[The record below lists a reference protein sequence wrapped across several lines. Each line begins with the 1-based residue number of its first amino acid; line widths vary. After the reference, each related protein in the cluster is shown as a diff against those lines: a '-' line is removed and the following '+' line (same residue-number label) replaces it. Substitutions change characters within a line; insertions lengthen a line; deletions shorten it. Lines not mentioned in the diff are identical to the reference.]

1 MNMNR
6 INETKQKKNEAFLE
20 LDNKQDSVDSFYIMP
35 YDDRIHKLKHS
46 NIFYMLV
53 LVIFSYVFFLFP
65 SIPYLIWIRV
75 NVDVIFASFFFCWCT
90 IHRVTRW
97 NNSQLFFCVCSFVCN
112 TRPRSGTLCS
122 VFCIRNC
129 LLTTE
134 SIKIPCCVAY

>member
-6 INETKQKKNEAFLE
+6 INETKQKNNEAFLE

-75 NVDVIFASFFFCWCT
+75 NVDVIFASFF
-90 IHRVTRW
+90 
-97 NNSQLFFCVCSFVCN
+97 
-112 TRPRSGTLCS
+112 
-122 VFCIRNC
+122 
-129 LLTTE
+129 LLMYDSPSDKME
-134 SIKIPCCVAY
+134 